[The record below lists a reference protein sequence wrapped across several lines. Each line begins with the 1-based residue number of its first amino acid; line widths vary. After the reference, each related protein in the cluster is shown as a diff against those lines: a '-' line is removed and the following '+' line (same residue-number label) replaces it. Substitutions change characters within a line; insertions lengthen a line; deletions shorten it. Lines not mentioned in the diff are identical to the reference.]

1 MRSTPILIFTL
12 MLLIPA
18 RTWAAPSREIVELVR
33 DVGTMQ
39 DQLRTL
45 QSSLDAKMSEMK
57 TIVQQTLDTSSKSN
71 TSVAVLDSTIRDRMA
86 EQQKTMAAP
95 MANLSTKVDQM
106 SSDFTGM
113 REAVTDLSDRMNK
126 LQLQLTELGNTVRT
140 LNAPPAPPP
149 SAGLVGVPGMPPVG
163 MSPNQ
168 LYETAMR
175 DRSGGNLDLAQQGFE
190 EYLKYFSN
198 TDLAPNAQ
206 FYIGQ
211 IAYDKGDFPGA
222 IRGFDTVLEKF
233 PENNKTADAN
243 FMKGMALLKAG
254 KRDAAAKEFQNVATK
269 YPNSEV
275 ASKAR
280 AQRKAL
286 GLSTP
291 SSAPPAR
298 ARRR

>member
-12 MLLIPA
+12 MCLIPG
-18 RTWAAPSREIVELVR
+18 RTWAASREIVELQR
-33 DVGTMQ
+33 DVFTMQ

-57 TIVQQTLDTSSKSN
+57 TIVQQTLDNSSKSN
-71 TSVAVLDSTIRDRMA
+71 TSVAVLESTIRDRMA

-149 SAGLVGVPGMPPVG
+149 SAGLVGVPGMAPVG

-233 PENNKTADAN
+233 PENNKTPDAG